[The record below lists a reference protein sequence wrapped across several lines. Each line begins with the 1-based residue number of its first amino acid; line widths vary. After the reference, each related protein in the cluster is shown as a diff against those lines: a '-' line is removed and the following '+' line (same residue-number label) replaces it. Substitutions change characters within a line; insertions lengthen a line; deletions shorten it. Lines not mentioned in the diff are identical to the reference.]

1 MKVHHLS
8 FTCIKLVSV
17 IFISKGGKDEL
28 GELISS
34 PFSYRFFTRR
44 RWSGGGEEEKVDVM
58 RCDVLMYVGRVE
70 VKTSCTNS
78 LVFDY
83 TQRNVQVRRDFLFY
97 TFTLSLFHHMVHVCM

>member
-34 PFSYRFFTRR
+34 PFSYRFLQDDD
-44 RWSGGGEEEKVDVM
+44 GLEEEKK
-58 RCDVLMYVGRVE
+58 R
-70 VKTSCTNS
+70 KWT
-78 LVFDY
+78 
-83 TQRNVQVRRDFLFY
+83 
-97 TFTLSLFHHMVHVCM
+97 